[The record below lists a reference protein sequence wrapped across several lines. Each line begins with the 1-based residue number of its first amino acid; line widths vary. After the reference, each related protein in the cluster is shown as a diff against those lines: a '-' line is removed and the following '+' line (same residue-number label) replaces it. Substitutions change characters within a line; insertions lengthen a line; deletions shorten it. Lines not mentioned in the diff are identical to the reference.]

1 MRSINIATST
11 IAYSNSVIWVGDNC
25 TISISD
31 PIYSVGLKVNITNQS
46 TNKTKELIYISE
58 LKNLTLDISDTIRKL
73 FVSGGTSFNIKVS
86 VYTDGFYVSQFGF
99 NTYCLDG
106 KTLTSR
112 KHGSTRTVYVYSQDD
127 LAKVQFVFSG
137 TGGLNV
143 NGHNLPVVGTGRTT
157 FDLRPYITHA
167 GEYNLC
173 YRYGIK
179 TASVQQAESMQGIN
193 RSGDDVRTDVTSRV
207 VITNVIPST
216 FSGVLSLQF
225 SDIDDQPSVDEI
237 KGGGVWNDEKVNL
250 ADFCIKLI
258 YENVCDDFNVFKVR
272 YFDTDGCMRYLAGK
286 IDTETVNS
294 KQKNYYHNDGSVYR
308 NISRKKIETASDT
321 VKVKYQDLRRDSY
334 WSDILLAERIDFLN
348 YNGEWMQCSIVTNKV
363 TVNSDE
369 SDDVTLEFELWNY

>member
-1 MRSINIATST
+1 MRKTTVNTSEVT
-11 IAYSNSVIWVGDNC
+11 YPNSVIWVGDNC

-31 PIYSVGLKVNITNQS
+31 PIYTVGLKVNITNQS

-58 LKNLTLDISDTIRKL
+58 IKNLTLDISDTIRKL

-86 VYTDGFYVSQFGF
+86 CYTGGFYNGQFGF

-112 KHGSTRTVYVYSQDD
+112 KHGSTRTIYVYSQDE

-143 NGHNLPVVGTGRTT
+143 NGHNMPVVGTGRTT

-167 GEYNLC
+167 GEYQLC

-179 TASVQQAESMQGIN
+179 TANVQQAESMQGIN

-207 VITNVIPST
+207 EITNVESST
-216 FSGVLSLQF
+216 FSASVALQF
-225 SDIDDQPSVDEI
+225 SDIDSQPSVDRI
-237 KGGGVWNDEKVNL
+237 NGGGVWNDEKVNL
-250 ADFCIKLI
+250 ADFCIRLV
-258 YENVCDDFNVFKVR
+258 YENICDNFNVFKVR
-272 YFDTDGCMRYLAGK
+272 YFDTDGTMRYLAGK

-348 YNGEWMQCSIVTNKV
+348 YNGDWMQCSIVTNKV
-363 TVNSDE
+363 SVNSDE

>member
-1 MRSINIATST
+1 MRTTNIGTSAIT
-11 IAYSNSVIWVGDNC
+11 YPNSVIWVGDN
-25 TISISD
+25 TMISISD
-31 PIYSVGLKVNITNQS
+31 DWYPVGLKINITNQS
-46 TNKTKELIYISE
+46 TLKTKELIYISE
-58 LKNLTLDISDTIRKL
+58 LKNLTLDLSDTIRKL
-73 FVSGGTSFNIKVS
+73 FVSGGTSFNVKVT
-86 VYTDGFYVSQFGF
+86 VYTDGFYTGQFGF

-112 KHGSTRTVYVYSQDD
+112 KHGSTRTIYIYSPEE
-127 LAKVQFVFSG
+127 LAKVQFLFSG

-143 NGHNLPVVGTGRTT
+143 NGHNMPVVGTGRTS
-157 FDLRPYITHA
+157 FNLKPYIAHA
-167 GEYNLC
+167 GEYDLC

-179 TASVQQAESMQGIN
+179 TANVQQAESMQGIN
-193 RSGDDVRTDVTSRV
+193 RSGDQNKDTTSRV
-207 VITNVIPST
+207 EITNVIPST
-216 FSGVLSLQF
+216 FSGVVSLQF
-225 SDIDDQPSVDEI
+225 SDIDSQPSVDEI
-237 KGGGVWNDEKVNL
+237 KGGGIWKDEKVNL

-258 YENVCDDFNVFKVR
+258 FENVCDDFNVFQVR

-363 TVNSDE
+363 SVNSDE

>member
-1 MRSINIATST
+1 MRKTTVNTSEVT
-11 IAYSNSVIWVGDNC
+11 YPNSVIWVGDNC

-58 LKNLTLDISDTIRKL
+58 IKNLTLDISDTIRKL

-86 VYTDGFYVSQFGF
+86 CYTGGFYTGQFGF

-143 NGHNLPVVGTGRTT
+143 NGHNLPVVGTGRTS

-167 GEYNLC
+167 GEYQLC

-179 TASVQQAESMQGIN
+179 TANVQQAESMQEIN
-193 RSGDDVRTDVTSRV
+193 RSGDDVRMDVTSRV
-207 VITNVIPST
+207 EITNVIPST
-216 FSGVLSLQF
+216 FSASVALQF
-225 SDIDDQPSVDEI
+225 SDIDSQPSVDEI

-250 ADFCIKLI
+250 SDFCIKLV
-258 YENVCDDFNVFKVR
+258 YENICDDFNVFKVR

-334 WSDILLAERIDFLN
+334 WSDILLADRIDFLN
-348 YNGEWMQCSIVTNKV
+348 YSGQWMQCSIVTNKV
-363 TVNSDE
+363 TVNSYE
-369 SDDVTLEFELWNY
+369 SDDVSLEFELWNY

>member
-1 MRSINIATST
+1 MRTTTVITSEVT
-11 IAYSNSVIWVGDNC
+11 YPNSTIWVGDNC

-31 PIYSVGLKVNITNQS
+31 PIYTVGLKVNITNQS

-112 KHGSTRTVYVYSQDD
+112 KHGSTRTIYIYSPEE
-127 LAKVQFVFSG
+127 LAKVQFLFSG

-143 NGHNLPVVGTGRTT
+143 NGHNMPVVGTGRTS
-157 FDLRPYITHA
+157 FNLKPYITHA

-179 TASVQQAESMQGIN
+179 TASVQHADSMQGIN

-207 VITNVIPST
+207 EITNVIPST
-216 FSGVLSLQF
+216 FSASVALQF
-225 SDIDDQPSVDEI
+225 SDIDSQPSVDEI

-250 ADFCIKLI
+250 SDFCIRLV
-258 YENVCDDFNVFKVR
+258 YENICDNFNVFQVR

-286 IDTETVNS
+286 IDTETFNS

-321 VKVKYQDLRRDSY
+321 VKVKFADLMRNSY
-334 WSDILLAERIDFLN
+334 WSDILLADRIDFLN
-348 YNGEWMQCSIVTNKV
+348 YSGAWVQCSIVTNKV
-363 TVNSDE
+363 SVNSDE